1 VNKNSLFGI
10 DFLKSISEGDF
21 FMKKAKKLGFL
32 PALGIGVAAAVLLAV
47 ALCAPLSLL
56 VTKELVGLEQG
67 GVLAAVASG
76 LAVWAVTM
84 VLSRTRQRQ
93 YLATGAALG
102 GCYGFLCALGCALG
116 GSASQFGVWLAWLL
130 GTAVLAGLLGAVMS
144 IGQNPHRKRK

>member
-1 VNKNSLFGI
+1 
-10 DFLKSISEGDF
+10 
-21 FMKKAKKLGFL
+21 MKKAKKLGFL

-116 GSASQFGVWLAWLL
+116 GGNSRFGVWLAWLL